1 MENGII
7 VYDKLLNSLA
17 LVFTYEESDMRYL
30 LGKLRFSLGEDKEL
44 DIMYRAFWDYTRKAY
59 KDEVDENAEFE
70 DL

>member
-1 MENGII
+1 MERGII
-7 VYDKLLNSLA
+7 MYDKLLSSMA

-59 KDEVDENAEFE
+59 KDEVDDTIEFE